1 MAEFSFKGLDEV
13 TLSMREVAELPTE
26 IIDAMLNAGADV
38 AVEAQRAEA
47 RRLGMY
53 AGSTTHNNTRST
65 SATNILYGQT
75 RSYSTGATARSLKV
89 GNAKLDSRGN
99 RVVSVFPVGSRT
111 RGKKRPRKTK
121 NTEIAFLN
129 EFGARTINARRFI
142 RTANEKSAAAVEKA
156 EFEVYDKWL
165 KSKDL

>member
-47 RRLGMY
+47 RRLGKVGGY
-53 AGSTTHNNTRST
+53 RNPN
-65 SATNILYGQT
+65 QT
-75 RSYSTGATARSLKV
+75 RDYSTGTTARAIKKGRVKV
-89 GNAKLDSRGN
+89 QKEH
-99 RVVSVFPVGSRT
+99 RVLYITPTGSRT
-111 RGKKRPRKTK
+111 RGKKAPR
-121 NTEIAFLN
+121 NAEIAFVN
-129 EFGARTINARRFI
+129 EFGSKTIHARGFMRA
-142 RTANEKSAAAVEKA
+142 ANEKSAAAVEKA

-165 KSKDL
+165 TSKDL